1 VSLEQRTPQWRPSRL
16 EAAQDYTGVMRL
28 VIDKSGAV
36 ESATM
41 LTGTRPAY
49 DQLLVRAAREWKFQP
64 AQKQGRPVRYL
75 RLIEIRLSPSAP

>member
-1 VSLEQRTPQWRPSRL
+1 
-16 EAAQDYTGVMRL
+16 MRL

-41 LTGTRPAY
+41 ATGTRPAY
-49 DQLLVRAAREWKFQP
+49 DQLLVRAAREWKFEP

-75 RLIEIRLSPSAP
+75 KIIEIHLAPMTP